1 MDIQKINEL
10 IELLNSSNIAEI
22 EIKEG
27 DTSVRIAKQLAPTA
41 TSTVMHI
48 PAAAPASFNQATSID
63 NKPSAP
69 VANEI
74 SGHMVKSPMVGTVYL
89 SPNPGAKSFVEV
101 GQVVKAG
108 DILCIVEAMKM
119 MNQIEADKSGV
130 IKARLVENAMPVEFE
145 QALFVIE

>member
-48 PAAAPASFNQATSID
+48 PAAAPVSQMAPVEHKS
-63 NKPSAP
+63 SAP
-69 VANEI
+69 AVNEV
-74 SGHMVKSPMVGTVYL
+74 SGHTVKSPMVGTVYL
-89 SPNPGAKSFVEV
+89 APNPNAKSFVEV
-101 GQVVKAG
+101 GQAVKAG